1 MASASSAS
9 SEPPLRLTLAGRVRF
24 ARRVALLALL
34 LVACVPLH
42 GLWRLVRARSPW
54 PSRFL
59 GAAAWAC
66 GVRVRRTGKPPRR
79 DVFVVANHSSW
90 LDILILG
97 GATGCAFVAKA
108 ELEGA
113 PLVGWLAGLNH
124 TIYVKRE
131 DRRAM
136 PAQIAAI
143 RAVLH
148 ERPVAIFPEATTSD
162 GTVLLPFRPSLLA
175 VLEPPA
181 PGMRVQPLF
190 IDYGAAAAEIAWGQE
205 NGDRNALRILSR
217 RGPLPVT
224 LHCLDRFDPAAV
236 GDRKAV
242 SAEAR
247 RRIAAA
253 ISESGAGLRV

>member
-9 SEPPLRLTLAGRVRF
+9 SDAPLRLTIAGRLRL

-34 LVACVPLH
+34 LVACLPLH
-42 GLWRLVRARSPW
+42 AIWRLVRARSPW

-59 GAAAWAC
+59 AASAWAC

-79 DVFVVANHSSW
+79 DVFVIANHCSW

-108 ELEGA
+108 ELEDA
-113 PLVGWLAGLNH
+113 PLVGFLAGLNR
-124 TIYVKRE
+124 TIYVRRE
-131 DRRAM
+131 DRRAI
-136 PAQIAAI
+136 PDQIAAI

-148 ERPVAIFPEATTSD
+148 EQPVAIFPEATTSD
-162 GTVLLPFRPSLLA
+162 GTVLLPFKPALLQ

-190 IDYGAAAAEIAWGQE
+190 VDYGAAAAEIAWGQE
-205 NGDRNALRILSR
+205 DGTRNALRLLSR

-224 LHCLDRFDPAAV
+224 LHCLERFEPA
-236 GDRKAV
+236 GGRKAV
-242 SAEAR
+242 AAEAR
-247 RRIAAA
+247 RRIAEA
-253 ISESGAGLRV
+253 IMASGAALRVM